1 MFPLYEQL
9 LFEKYTEEQARYGAN
24 NVKVD
29 WNEMA
34 VKQAESYLKN
44 SAFSKDDLYEQLIF
58 EKYTP
63 EQAQYAVDKVY

>member
-1 MFPLYEQL
+1 
-9 LFEKYTEEQARYGAN
+9 
-24 NVKVD
+24 
-29 WNEMA
+29 MA